1 MVHKDFK
8 QRYSLLAADESV
20 STPDVK
26 KCAEVMLA
34 RLVKDGVLTDENFR
48 LGETKVFFKAGV
60 LAHLEDVR
68 DEALKT
74 LMTKLQ
80 SQIKWY
86 LGLTDKKRRVQ
97 QKAGLL
103 VVQRN
108 VRAWCSLRTWEW
120 FKLYTK
126 VRPMLKEGKVAE
138 EMEKLQEKLKSL
150 EETLQKEESLRKS
163 LDDTAKKMETEK
175 AELFEKLEAVKN
187 NLTTSEGTLS
197 KMETAKTDADRK
209 LEVNYYYHYDF
220 YFIIILIIITVIII
234 TLPRCDNNSDNN

>member
-1 MVHKDFK
+1 MLHKDFK

-20 STPDVK
+20 STTDAR
-26 KCAEVMLA
+26 KCASTMLD
-34 RLVKDGVLTDENFR
+34 RIVKDGILTEENFR
-48 LGETKVFFKAGV
+48 IGETKVFFKAGV

-86 LGLTDKKRRVQ
+86 LGLTDKKRRIQ

-108 VRAWCSLRTWEW
+108 VRAWCSVRTWEW

-126 VRPMLKEGKVAE
+126 VRPMLKEGKIAE
-138 EMEKLQEKLKSL
+138 EMEKLQDKLKSL
-150 EETLQKEESLRKS
+150 EDTLRKEESMRKS

-187 NLTTSEGTLS
+187 NLTKSEGNLS
-197 KMETAKTDADRK
+197 KMETAKSDADKK
-209 LEVNYYYHYDF
+209 LEVKVIMA
-220 YFIIILIIITVIII
+220 FIFSGFLLLNLFNLILM
-234 TLPRCDNNSDNN
+234 PSNSK

>member
-1 MVHKDFK
+1 MLHKDFK

-20 STPDVK
+20 STTDAR
-26 KCAEVMLA
+26 KCASTMLD
-34 RLVKDGVLTDENFR
+34 RIVKDGILTEENFR
-48 LGETKVFFKAGV
+48 IGETKVFFKAGV

-86 LGLTDKKRRVQ
+86 LGLTDKKRRIQ

-108 VRAWCSLRTWEW
+108 VRAWCSVRTWEW

-126 VRPMLKEGKVAE
+126 VRPMLKEGKIAE
-138 EMEKLQEKLKSL
+138 EMEKLQDKLKSL
-150 EETLQKEESLRKS
+150 EDTLRKEESMRKS

-187 NLTTSEGTLS
+187 NLTKSEGNLS
-197 KMETAKTDADRK
+197 KMETAKSDADKK
-209 LEVNYYYHYDF
+209 LEVKVIMA
-220 YFIIILIIITVIII
+220 FIFSEFLLLNLFNLILM
-234 TLPRCDNNSDNN
+234 PSNSK

>member
-20 STPDVK
+20 STTDVK
-26 KCAEVMLA
+26 KCAEAMLN
-34 RLVKDGVLTDENFR
+34 RLIKDNVLTDENFR
-48 LGETKVFFKAGV
+48 LGETKVFFKAGI

-68 DEALKT
+68 DEALKM
-74 LMTKLQ
+74 LLTKLQ

-86 LGLTDKKRRVQ
+86 LGLTDKKRRTQ

-103 VVQRN
+103 IVQRN
-108 VRAWCSLRTWEW
+108 VRAWCSLRTWPW

-138 EMEKLQEKLKSL
+138 EMEKLHEKLKSL
-150 EETLQKEESLRKS
+150 EETLQKEESLRKG
-163 LDDTAKKMETEK
+163 LDDAAKKMETEK

-187 NLTTSEGTLS
+187 NLTTSAGTLS
-197 KMETAKTDADRK
+197 QMESAKTDADRK
-209 LEVNYYYHYDF
+209 LEVKFHLQFQYH
-220 YFIIILIIITVIII
+220 TV
-234 TLPRCDNNSDNN
+234 LKLKNSV